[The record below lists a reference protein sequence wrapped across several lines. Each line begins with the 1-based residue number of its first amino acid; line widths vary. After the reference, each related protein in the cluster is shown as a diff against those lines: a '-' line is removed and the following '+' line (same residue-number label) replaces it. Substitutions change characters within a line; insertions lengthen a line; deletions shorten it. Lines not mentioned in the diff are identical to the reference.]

1 MQLAPVFQAEVRG
14 LTRSGR
20 CFTLKELEKQNKA
33 KGKEMVDLMEEVN
46 KPITEEE
53 TNELLK
59 LIKHSEYN
67 VVEQFKKIPASWSLL
82 SLILSPEPHRKAL

>member
-1 MQLAPVFQAEVRG
+1 
-14 LTRSGR
+14 
-20 CFTLKELEKQNKA
+20 
-33 KGKEMVDLMEEVN
+33 MVDLMEEVN

-67 VVEQFKKIPASWSLL
+67 VVEQFKKIHAS
-82 SLILSPEPHRKAL
+82 